1 MDLKRRLN
9 QKRKMNDEIFL
20 RNLFQAYYQE
30 PNNIIPEVSFL
41 DQREFGFL
49 LWDYQYMQRHEKFE
63 RIDDLRKFLIQNSPK
78 HAYSS
83 GSLYVKPDNKDMDNK
98 GYLGCDFVIDI
109 DVDHFYTDCKNDHDL
124 WYCNDCGKNGT
135 GMTEKCPNCEKSRIT
150 RVAWIC
156 DKCLDFTK
164 KEIIKL
170 IDNYLEPDFALNVE
184 KIKIAF
190 SGHRGYHLKI
200 EDPRIRTLTS
210 EQRREIVDYLTGE
223 NLSLEILGL
232 REKSSSIFGL
242 LKENL
247 GWSNKIMIKLEEI
260 LRMDA
265 LEIEHFLRD
274 PHFSGLNSAQIN
286 SLLKYREDFLET
298 INNNQRNI
306 WAIEGFGLPTW
317 KKVLRAVIKKVGA
330 EIDEP
335 VSIDIHRLIRYPGTL
350 HGKTGFKVQELE
362 YDQLDEFNPLDESN
376 ELIDPIVFKSK
387 KNITQKLEITSLKV
401 PLTKIK
407 GETYGE
413 YERGEKIE
421 VPHHVAVFLLCKG
434 VAKII

>member
-1 MDLKRRLN
+1 
-9 QKRKMNDEIFL
+9 MNNEIFL
-20 RNLFQAYYQE
+20 KNLFQAYYQE
-30 PNNIIPEVSFL
+30 SSKDIPAASML

-49 LWDYQYMQRHEKFE
+49 LWDNQFMQRHLGFVQL
-63 RIDDLRKFLIQNSPK
+63 DDLRQFLIKKSPK

-83 GSLYVKPDNKDMDNK
+83 GSLYSRPDDHEMENK

-109 DVDHFYTDCKNDHDL
+109 DVDHFYTECKNDHDL
-124 WYCNDCGKNGT
+124 WYCKECGKNGK
-135 GMTEKCPNCEKSRIT
+135 GMIEKCPSCEKSKIT

-170 IDNYLEPDFALNVE
+170 IDNFLIPDFALNIEQV
-184 KIKIAF
+184 KIAF

-210 EQRREIVDYLTGE
+210 DQRREIVDYLTGE
-223 NLSLEILGL
+223 NISFEILGL
-232 REKSSSIFGL
+232 HEKSSGIFGL
-242 LKENL
+242 LKDNQ
-247 GWSNKIMIKLEEI
+247 GWSNKIMTKLEEI
-260 LRMDA
+260 LHMDT
-265 LEIEHFLRD
+265 LKIDHFLRD
-274 PHFSGLNSAQIN
+274 PYCGDLNSHQIS

-306 WAIEGFGLPTW
+306 WSVEGFGLTTW
-317 KKVLRAVIKKVGA
+317 KKLLRAVVKKVSA

-362 YDQLDEFNPLDESN
+362 YNQLDEFNPLDESN
-376 ELIDPIVFKSK
+376 ELIDPIVFESK
-387 KNITQKLEITSLKV
+387 KQITQKLEITEVKV
-401 PLTKIK
+401 PATKIK
-407 GETYGE
+407 GITYGD
-413 YERGEKIE
+413 YEWGEKIE

>member
-1 MDLKRRLN
+1 MSN
-9 QKRKMNDEIFL
+9 EIFL
-20 RNLFQAYYQE
+20 KNLFQAYYQE
-30 PNNIIPEVSFL
+30 SQKNIPDISMF

-49 LWDYQYMQRHEKFE
+49 LWDNKFMQRHLAFAK
-63 RIDDLRKFLIQNSPK
+63 IDDLRQFLIRNSPK

-83 GSLYVKPDNKDMDNK
+83 GSLYSHPDNNEMDNK
-98 GYLGCDFVIDI
+98 GYQGCDFVIDI
-109 DVDHFYTDCKNDHDL
+109 DVDHFYTECKNDHDL
-124 WYCNDCGKNGT
+124 WYCKECGKNGK
-135 GMTEKCPNCEKSRIT
+135 GMIEKCPSCEKSKIT

-170 IDNYLEPDFALNVE
+170 IDNFLIPDFALNIEQV
-184 KIKIAF
+184 KIAF

-210 EQRREIVDYLTGE
+210 DQRREIVDYLTGE
-223 NLSLEILGL
+223 NISFEILGL
-232 REKSSSIFGL
+232 HEKSSGIFGL
-242 LKENL
+242 LKDNQ
-247 GWSNKIMIKLEEI
+247 GWSNKIMTKLEEI
-260 LRMDA
+260 LHMDT
-265 LEIEHFLRD
+265 LKIDHFLRD
-274 PHFSGLNSAQIN
+274 PYCGDLNSHQIS

-306 WAIEGFGLPTW
+306 WSVEGFGLTTW
-317 KKVLRAVIKKVGA
+317 KKLLRAVVKKVSA

-362 YDQLDEFNPLDESN
+362 YNQLDEFNPLDESN
-376 ELIDPIVFKSK
+376 ELIDPIVFESK
-387 KNITQKLEITSLKV
+387 KQITQKLEITEVKV
-401 PLTKIK
+401 PATKIK
-407 GETYGE
+407 GITYGD
-413 YERGEKIE
+413 YEWGEKIE

>member
-1 MDLKRRLN
+1 
-9 QKRKMNDEIFL
+9 MNNEIFL
-20 RNLFQAYYQE
+20 KNLFQAYYQE
-30 PNNIIPEVSFL
+30 SSKDILAASML

-49 LWDYQYMQRHEKFE
+49 LWDNQFMQRHLGFVQL
-63 RIDDLRKFLIQNSPK
+63 DDLRQFLIKKSPK

-83 GSLYVKPDNKDMDNK
+83 GSLYSRPDDHEMENK

-109 DVDHFYTDCKNDHDL
+109 DVDHFYTECKNDHDL
-124 WYCNDCGKNGT
+124 WYCKECGKNGK
-135 GMTEKCPNCEKSRIT
+135 GMIEKCPSCEKSKIT

-170 IDNYLEPDFALNVE
+170 IDNFLIPDFALNIEQV
-184 KIKIAF
+184 KIAF

-210 EQRREIVDYLTGE
+210 DQRREIVDYLTGE
-223 NLSLEILGL
+223 NISFEILGL
-232 REKSSSIFGL
+232 HEKSSGIFGL
-242 LKENL
+242 LKDNQ
-247 GWSNKIMIKLEEI
+247 GWSNKIMTKLEEI
-260 LRMDA
+260 LHMDT
-265 LEIEHFLRD
+265 LKIDHFLRD
-274 PHFSGLNSAQIN
+274 PYCGDLNSHQIS

-306 WAIEGFGLPTW
+306 WSVEGFGLTTW
-317 KKVLRAVIKKVGA
+317 KKLLRAVVKKVSA

-362 YDQLDEFNPLDESN
+362 YNQLDEFNPLDESN
-376 ELIDPIVFKSK
+376 ELIDPIVFESK
-387 KNITQKLEITSLKV
+387 KQITQKLEITEVKV
-401 PLTKIK
+401 PATKIK
-407 GETYGE
+407 GITYGN
-413 YERGEKIE
+413 YEWGEKIE